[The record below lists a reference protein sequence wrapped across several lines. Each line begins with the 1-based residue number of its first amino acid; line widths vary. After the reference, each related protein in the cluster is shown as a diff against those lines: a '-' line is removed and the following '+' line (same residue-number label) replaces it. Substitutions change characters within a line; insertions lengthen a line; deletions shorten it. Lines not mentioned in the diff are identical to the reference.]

1 MPTKITNATATQ
13 VSGSDKKASSIGRS
27 SALECLVD
35 RGSDRGRRRR
45 GADQPL
51 DDRRGGI
58 DRDAAHVRHG
68 GGLGGGDL
76 LLGLGEVGVQL
87 RLLRLA
93 ALLALRMGL
102 VARLAGDPLG
112 AIARLEE
119 RLLVGVKRRLR

>member
-1 MPTKITNATATQ
+1 MKIRNATATQ
-13 VSGSDKKASSIGRS
+13 ISASSRNAIGRS
-27 SALECLVD
+27 SALESLVD
-35 RGSDRGRRRR
+35 RGRDRGRGRR

-51 DDRRGGI
+51 DDCGGGL

-76 LLGLGEVGVQL
+76 LLGLGEVGVEL

-93 ALLALRMGL
+93 ALLALRMSL
-102 VARLAGDPLG
+102 VARLVADPLG

-119 RLLVGVKRRLR
+119 RLLVDV